1 MALFWGIDSYTPL
14 AYIGYMKFI
23 ETSIFTKQVKELL
36 PDDSYR
42 MLQSSLMFRPDAG
55 AIIKGSGGLRK
66 IRWKL
71 PGAGKRGA
79 LRTIYYWDRPD
90 TIYMIFM
97 YKKTDQADLTPQQ
110 LKVLKK
116 LVEESLL

>member
-1 MALFWGIDSYTPL
+1 MAYHW
-14 AYIGYMKFI
+14 YMKFI
-23 ETSIFTKQVKELL
+23 ETSVFTKQVKELL

-42 MLQSSLMFRPDAG
+42 MLQTSLMFRPDAG
-55 AIIKGSGGLRK
+55 AVIKGSGGLRK
-66 IRWKL
+66 VRWKL

-79 LRTIYYWDRPD
+79 LRTVYYWDRPE

-97 YKKTDQADLTPQQ
+97 YKKTDQADLTPRQ

-116 LVEESLL
+116 MVEENLL

>member
-1 MALFWGIDSYTPL
+1 MFIQIKPEQNHIRIQTALEYRKAVNRGIGQILSL
-14 AYIGYMKFI
+14 R
-23 ETSIFTKQVKELL
+23 QVT
-36 PDDSYR
+36 
-42 MLQSSLMFRPDAG
+42 
-55 AIIKGSGGLRK
+55 GGLG
-66 IRWKL
+66 IR
-71 PGAGKRGA
+71 GKRGA

-97 YKKTDQADLTPQQ
+97 YKKTVQADLTPQQ